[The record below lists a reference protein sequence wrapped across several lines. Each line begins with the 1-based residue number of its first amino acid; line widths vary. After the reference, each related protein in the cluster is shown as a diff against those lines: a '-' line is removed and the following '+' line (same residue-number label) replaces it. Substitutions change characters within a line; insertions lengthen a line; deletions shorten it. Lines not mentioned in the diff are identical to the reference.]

1 MLVPTFTACER
12 NGGSSDKPD
21 TSNKAE
27 IDTGEVI
34 KADVPS
40 GWCIVTGTE
49 MTGASGAD
57 FLCHSDKYELGDA
70 IKGTWVQE
78 CTDYGTVTWIFDGK
92 GKCSLDTDY
101 LDKAPGTYTIKDE
114 SKVAIK
120 IDLWDDEKAYEYTVS
135 DGNLKLTA
143 TDRLS
148 PDYDLTKK

>member
-1 MLVPTFTACER
+1 MCLIIVLSLAAC
-12 NGGSSDKPD
+12 GG
-21 TSNKAE
+21 
-27 IDTGEVI
+27 G
-34 KADVPS
+34 
-40 GWCIVTGTE
+40 
-49 MTGASGAD
+49 
-57 FLCHSDKYELGDA
+57 GDA

-101 LDKAPGTYTIKDE
+101 LDK
-114 SKVAIK
+114 VAIK

-143 TDRLS
+143 TDGLS